1 MEQDTIEP
9 EKKRNREPETEMDN
23 PSKRG
28 RQRETC
34 RDSEMDI
41 KKEKCHL
48 ESREEKKES
57 EKEEEEESNSEM
69 RRENL

>member
-1 MEQDTIEP
+1 
-9 EKKRNREPETEMDN
+9 
-23 PSKRG
+23 
-28 RQRETC
+28 
-34 RDSEMDI
+34 MDI

-48 ESREEKKES
+48 ESMEEKKES